1 MSAAPGEKRI
11 TVPFDGHVIGQGVS
25 ADTLTRL
32 GTALQ
37 VGRVSENQVADAQS
51 VLARFQMISTQD
63 SLERS
68 LNTSVEVDARYG
80 LFSAGAKVEFA
91 QSQAINNKST
101 YILASCIV
109 SNALRSG
116 SGYTLDA
123 RAQPLVQAG
132 DEAGFFSAFGERFVD
147 ALHTGGEM
155 HVLVRITSS
164 SAEHQS
170 KLAIALHAEYNGL
183 ATGGGFKAA
192 YQTAAADASSHSEVV
207 IESYIVGGRGS
218 QIHLPGID
226 ADQVRALIDTFP
238 AQVAEHA
245 QAWAAELLSYEALAL
260 PFPPPEVADDK
271 RRVLDDCLTRKRRY
285 WSMLSDISLA
295 QSDSTDLFF
304 SSVPPREELDALAN
318 RVRAVLNDLM
328 AHSRAVA
335 SGAIAPALFIAAD
348 DPQPPTLVRRSSTSF
363 GRWWDRRHDP
373 ALLYDEM
380 AIIVFVGAELE
391 KLLDRRATDIDA
403 QTAERASLQVTELN
417 IMDGLANRFTSLEAL
432 PRILEAPLRNIRI
445 DSTSFNSL
453 RGVETFSS
461 VSQLSASGT
470 RLTDISPL
478 ASLGGLRDLNI
489 ADNAID
495 SLASLAGAVSLHGL
509 NCSGNRI
516 VTLEP
521 LRKLGNLQ
529 HLVLGGARNE
539 QTADGQVV
547 KPWSFLDNPL
557 DDTAVLADLPLLS
570 NILTRAD
577 HLTCDLHDIGTGAL
591 LMTAQAAR
599 VGRSNRFVATAA
611 DMPALTIIVCS
622 LLSLPGA
629 GVDRLLVSMYLEG
642 RDAVALAVFDTEDRD
657 STSALGALGPL
668 FEEPSKSL
676 LWFQC
681 GLWRDPTLLLTCRR

>member
-1 MSAAPGEKRI
+1 MSASPGEKRI

-37 VGRVSENQVADAQS
+37 VASVSENQVADAQS
-51 VLARFQMISTQD
+51 VLSRFQMISTQD

-101 YILASCIV
+101 YILASCVV

-116 SGYTLDA
+116 NGYTLDA

-155 HVLVRITSS
+155 HVLVRVTSS

-183 ATGGGFKAA
+183 AASGGFKAT
-192 YQTAAADASSHSEVV
+192 YQNATADASSHSEVV

-260 PFPPPEVADDK
+260 PFPPPDVADDK
-271 RRVLDDCLTRKRRY
+271 RRVLDDCLARKRRY

-295 QSDSTDLFF
+295 QSDSAALFF
-304 SSVPPREELDALAN
+304 SSVAPREELDALAD
-318 RVRAVLNDLM
+318 RIRAVLNDLM

-348 DPQPPTLVRRSSTSF
+348 DPQPPALVRRSSTSF
-363 GRWWDRRHDP
+363 GRWWDQRHDP

-391 KLLDRRATDIDA
+391 KLLNRRAPDIDA
-403 QTAERASLQVTELN
+403 QIAERASLQVTELT
-417 IMDGLANRFTSLEAL
+417 IMDRLANRFTSLEAL
-432 PRILEAPLRNIRI
+432 PRILEAPLQKIWI
-445 DSTSFNSL
+445 DSTGFNSL
-453 RGVETFSS
+453 SGVETFSS
-461 VSQLSASGT
+461 VTQISASGS
-470 RLTDISPL
+470 RLADIAPL

-495 SLASLAGAVSLHGL
+495 SLAPLSGAVSLHGL

-521 LRKLGNLQ
+521 LRKLVNLQ
-529 HLVLGGARNE
+529 QLVLGGARNE
-539 QTADGQVV
+539 ETLDGKVV
-547 KPWSFLDNPL
+547 RPWFFLDNPL
-557 DDTAVLADLPLLS
+557 DDAAMLADLPLLS
-570 NILTRAD
+570 NTLTRAD
-577 HLTCDLHDIGTGAL
+577 HLTCEWHDIGTGAL
-591 LMTAQAAR
+591 RMSAQAAR

-611 DMPALTIIVCS
+611 DMPAFTIIVCS
-622 LLSLPGA
+622 LLVIPGA

-642 RDAVALAVFDTEDRD
+642 LDAVALAVFDTEDRER
-657 STSALGALGPL
+657 TSELGDLRPL
-668 FEEPSKSL
+668 FAEPSKSF